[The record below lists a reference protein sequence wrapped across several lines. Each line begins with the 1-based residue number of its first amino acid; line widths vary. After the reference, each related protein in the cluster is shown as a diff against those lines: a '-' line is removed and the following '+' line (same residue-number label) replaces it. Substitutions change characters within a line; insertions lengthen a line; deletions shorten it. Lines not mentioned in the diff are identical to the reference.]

1 MKRWMSLLIVLL
13 GLMPLAGLA
22 SQETDSAL
30 LLVTGAYYGEDG
42 QVLVTARPARVELP
56 EGAPQTD
63 YRLVEEGE
71 RVYELHQEAY
81 VAVPE
86 DIPVEGTEIRQA
98 QVQDFPIYI
107 SEFKQSLEH
116 TAFLI
121 DPPEKGDGIPYTEY
135 SLLYRAAVA
144 GESIL
149 SLTYYQLD

>member
-13 GLMPLAGLA
+13 GLAPLVCLAG
-22 SQETDSAL
+22 QEADSAL
-30 LLVTGAYYGEDG
+30 L
-42 QVLVTARPARVELP
+42 LVTARPARVELP
-56 EGAPQTD
+56 QGAPQAD